1 MDHVGKDTL
10 GTRIVRDIVISMH
23 RIPRKEQRIPLL
35 IDRDIL
41 ERVEKAEDLSD
52 GKGKEFSRA
61 PEVEAILYDA
71 KSALQRLYSLTEPQ
85 AFHAIRL
92 QSSRLRLRI
101 EQTAAYILERAR

>member
-1 MDHVGKDTL
+1 MDHGEKTRW
-10 GTRIVRDIVISMH
+10 GTGIVHDMVISMH
-23 RIPRKEQRIPLL
+23 RIPGKEHYIPLL

-41 ERVEKAEDLSD
+41 ERVGKAEDLSD

-61 PEVEAILYDA
+61 PEVEAILHDA
-71 KSALQRLYSLTEPQ
+71 KSALQHLYSLTEPQ

-101 EQTAAYILERAR
+101 EQTAAYILERTR